1 MFRSPVC
8 TLIFA
13 LTLGLASSYVLDD
26 IYSGKE
32 AFEENETKEIE
43 NEKRDNI
50 PDLNGSWSSNDLDDG
65 MAEDLP
71 QTIIDEAKN
80 LAEEGSCSK
89 IYVQPR
95 NRVEEEK
102 GAQKKLYQSFQ
113 HGERSIMSDEKWL
126 KVKKSEKCA
135 TCVLNN
141 LCRGMS
147 AGTLTAIE
155 HRIDITCVSTYK

>member
-32 AFEENETKEIE
+32 AFEENETKEVE
-43 NEKRDNI
+43 NEKRDEI
-50 PDLNGSWSSNDLDDG
+50 PDLNGSWSSDELDDV
-65 MAEDLP
+65 MVEDLP
-71 QTIIDEAKN
+71 QSIIDKAKN
-80 LAEEGSCSK
+80 LANDKCSK
-89 IYVQPR
+89 VYVQPR

-102 GAQKKLYQSFQ
+102 GAQKKFYQSFQ
-113 HGERSIMSDEKWL
+113 HGEKSIMTDEKWM
-126 KVKKSEKCA
+126 KAKKSEKCT
-135 TCVLNN
+135 TCVLNE

-147 AGTLTAIE
+147 AETLQQLNIE
-155 HRIDITCVSTYK
+155 STLPA

>member
-8 TLIFA
+8 SLIFA

-32 AFEENETKEIE
+32 AFEENETKEVE
-43 NEKRDNI
+43 NEKRDDI
-50 PDLNGSWSSNDLDDG
+50 PDMNGSWSSDELDNV

-71 QTIIDEAKN
+71 QSIIDKAKN
-80 LAEEGSCSK
+80 LAKGSCSK

-102 GAQKKLYQSFQ
+102 GAQKKFYQSFQ
-113 HGERSIMSDEKWL
+113 HGEKSIMSDEKWM
-126 KVKKSEKCA
+126 KAKKSEQCT
-135 TCVLNN
+135 TCVLNE

-147 AGTLTAIE
+147 AETLQQLNIE
-155 HRIDITCVSTYK
+155 SSLPA

>member
-32 AFEENETKEIE
+32 AFEENETKEVE
-43 NEKRDNI
+43 NEKRDEI
-50 PDLNGSWSSNDLDDG
+50 PDLNGSWSSDELDDV
-65 MAEDLP
+65 MVEDLP
-71 QTIIDEAKN
+71 QSIIDKAKN
-80 LAEEGSCSK
+80 LANDKCSK
-89 IYVQPR
+89 VYVQPR

-102 GAQKKLYQSFQ
+102 GAQKKFYQSFQ
-113 HGERSIMSDEKWL
+113 HGEKSIMTDEKWM
-126 KVKKSEKCA
+126 KAKKSEKCT
-135 TCVLNN
+135 TCVLNE

-147 AGTLTAIE
+147 AKTLQQLNIE
-155 HRIDITCVSTYK
+155 STLPA

>member
-8 TLIFA
+8 SLIFA

-32 AFEENETKEIE
+32 AFEENETKEVE
-43 NEKRDNI
+43 NEKRDDI
-50 PDLNGSWSSNDLDDG
+50 PDLNGSWSSDEWDNV

-71 QTIIDEAKN
+71 QSIIDKAKN
-80 LAEEGSCSK
+80 LVKGSCSK

-102 GAQKKLYQSFQ
+102 GAQKKFYQSFQ
-113 HGERSIMSDEKWL
+113 HGEKSIMSDEKWM
-126 KVKKSEKCA
+126 KAKKSEKCT
-135 TCVLNN
+135 TCVLNE

-147 AGTLTAIE
+147 AETLQQLNIE
-155 HRIDITCVSTYK
+155 SSLPA

>member
-8 TLIFA
+8 SLIFA

-32 AFEENETKEIE
+32 AVEENETKEVE
-43 NEKRDNI
+43 NEKRDDI
-50 PDLNGSWSSNDLDDG
+50 PDLNGSWSSDELDDV

-71 QTIIDEAKN
+71 QSIIDKAKN
-80 LAEEGSCSK
+80 LAKGSCSK
-89 IYVQPR
+89 VYVKPR

-102 GAQKKLYQSFQ
+102 GAQKKFYQSFQ
-113 HGERSIMSDEKWL
+113 HGEKSIMSDEKWM
-126 KVKKSEKCA
+126 KAKKSEKCT
-135 TCVLNN
+135 TCVLNE

-147 AGTLTAIE
+147 AETLQQLNIE
-155 HRIDITCVSTYK
+155 STLPA